1 MKMLIELNAILFS
14 CACAIL
20 YFVLRY
26 RVHLHIEYTPCGHKC
41 KRHRRRQTFPS
52 ASERRPV
59 NPFWELQRDLES
71 ALKNLGANKEEARQ
85 RAAQALAQGP
95 GDFDALILRA
105 MQTR

>member
-52 ASERRPV
+52 ASDAVPSTL
-59 NPFWELQRDLES
+59 FELQRDLES